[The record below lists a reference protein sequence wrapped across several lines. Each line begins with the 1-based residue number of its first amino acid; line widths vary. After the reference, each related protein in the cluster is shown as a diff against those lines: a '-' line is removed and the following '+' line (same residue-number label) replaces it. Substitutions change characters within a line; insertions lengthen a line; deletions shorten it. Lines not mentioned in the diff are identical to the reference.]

1 MIEEKLR
8 KRLRR
13 AAILVVCIN
22 LSLLVCGGIFSAYL
36 RTARN
41 QTMKEQVIAEAEE
54 YKSRIMK
61 QLRADFQTLSTLS
74 VFLKDASYSD
84 WDLLAERLQQTQ
96 KYTNFVNIVYYSRDG
111 KGILSNYEGSIL
123 TEAELSD
130 LSAEGQAAVEKSLAG
145 EASVSKLF
153 ESTISDRRV
162 FVYSVPVYDGSEVIG
177 ALAASDHIEIFS
189 DILSGNTV
197 LGGGGYINLINSKG
211 DFLVRSPKTVV
222 KDDISSIFD
231 GPYLEGDS
239 RKEVQEALQKEE
251 RTFSIFTYEGKK
263 YPFLMEPV
271 GLNNW
276 YLFCVSTGDGL
287 SAGTDNSVR
296 IIQSIFITVLL
307 LIVFLMIYGYRAL
320 RNYNKDLLFLAYHDT
335 VTGAENMTR
344 FRQKLAD
351 SLSASGGSVTAL
363 SIRQFP
369 FLTEIFGKTKS
380 VELLCHIKETA
391 SRHIKKNEF
400 FCHDTED
407 RFYLFFQETNPEII
421 RRRLE
426 AFTSEIERNALNIR
440 TDYQLALYCGVTLS
454 SAGIEPELE
463 AENMLTRVQFALDKA
478 KGGHS
483 STIWFFDTELHK
495 QEELENYIESHMH
508 HALQSREF
516 KLYLQPKINLKT
528 GRLDSAEALVRWQ
541 ADSGR
546 TIYPGQFI
554 PLFERN
560 GFCVNLDLYMAEQ
573 ACRQIRSW
581 LDRGLDPVP
590 ISVNQSKLLFFDR
603 DYVRNLTCLLD
614 RYQIPASLIT
624 LEILEGL
631 ALENVDE
638 LNARILQLQE
648 KGFRVSLDDFGSGY
662 SSLNVFGSLKI
673 NELKLDR
680 DFLMNAPS
688 QNQGRIRLILEEI
701 VRLTGRLGISTVAEG
716 VETPEDEQLIR
727 EIGCGVGQGYLYSRP
742 LSAEEFDEKY
752 MYVK

>member
-111 KGILSNYEGSIL
+111 KGVLSNYEGSIL
-123 TEAELSD
+123 TGAELSD

-153 ESTISDRRV
+153 ESAISDRRV

-197 LGGGGYINLINSKG
+197 LGGGGYINLIDSKG

-251 RTFSIFTYEGKK
+251 RTFSTFTYEGKK
-263 YPFLMEPV
+263 YSFLLEPV

-276 YLFCVSTGDGL
+276 YLFCVNTGDGL

-344 FRQKLAD
+344 F
-351 SLSASGGSVTAL
+351 
-363 SIRQFP
+363 I
-369 FLTEIFGKTKS
+369 
-380 VELLCHIKETA
+380 
-391 SRHIKKNEF
+391 
-400 FCHDTED
+400 
-407 RFYLFFQETNPEII
+407 
-421 RRRLE
+421 
-426 AFTSEIERNALNIR
+426 
-440 TDYQLALYCGVTLS
+440 
-454 SAGIEPELE
+454 
-463 AENMLTRVQFALDKA
+463 M
-478 KGGHS
+478 
-483 STIWFFDTELHK
+483 
-495 QEELENYIESHMH
+495 
-508 HALQSREF
+508 
-516 KLYLQPKINLKT
+516 
-528 GRLDSAEALVRWQ
+528 
-541 ADSGR
+541 
-546 TIYPGQFI
+546 
-554 PLFERN
+554 
-560 GFCVNLDLYMAEQ
+560 
-573 ACRQIRSW
+573 
-581 LDRGLDPVP
+581 
-590 ISVNQSKLLFFDR
+590 
-603 DYVRNLTCLLD
+603 
-614 RYQIPASLIT
+614 
-624 LEILEGL
+624 
-631 ALENVDE
+631 
-638 LNARILQLQE
+638 
-648 KGFRVSLDDFGSGY
+648 VS
-662 SSLNVFGSLKI
+662 
-673 NELKLDR
+673 
-680 DFLMNAPS
+680 
-688 QNQGRIRLILEEI
+688 
-701 VRLTGRLGISTVAEG
+701 
-716 VETPEDEQLIR
+716 
-727 EIGCGVGQGYLYSRP
+727 
-742 LSAEEFDEKY
+742 
-752 MYVK
+752 